1 MMQKKL
7 VSKDMTCSVV
17 RNVIDLEGLR
27 QRAQH
32 PQAGAVII
40 FYGDVRNHSQQQE
53 VSFLEYEAHENMALK
68 QISMV
73 IDEARQKWVLHSV
86 EVIHRLGKL
95 AVKDCS
101 IAIAVATSHRGDAY
115 AASRYIIDT
124 IKHSAPIWKKEHF
137 VDGVSAW
144 SKGCEAYSVV
154 EETAE
159 PPSAVNNEVP

>member
-1 MMQKKL
+1 MPKNL
-7 VSKDMTCSVV
+7 TTKDMTCSVV
-17 RNVIDLEGLR
+17 RDVIDIEGLR
-27 QRAQH
+27 HRAQH
-32 PQAGAVII
+32 PKAGAVII

-53 VSFLEYEAHENMALK
+53 VSFLEYEAHESMALK

-73 IDEARQKWVLHSV
+73 IEEARQKWELHAL

-115 AASRYIIDT
+115 TASRYIIDT
-124 IKHSAPIWKKEHF
+124 IKHSVPIWKKEHF

-144 SKGCEAYSVV
+144 SKGCEACSVV

-159 PPSAVNNEVP
+159 PPPVVKNEVL